1 MNHFPA
7 FVLIRLDEMKVGKKQ
22 QSPRSGT
29 THVSHNRTR
38 LEFPILEVD
47 ISTTLQLIAA
57 ITRTRKN
64 SLEKK
69 LIFLIQA
76 FEVQGH
82 RILRIVV
89 VGSIPVVNII
99 KEEKTNVVIFIGS
112 LALLW

>member
-82 RILRIVV
+82 RIVV